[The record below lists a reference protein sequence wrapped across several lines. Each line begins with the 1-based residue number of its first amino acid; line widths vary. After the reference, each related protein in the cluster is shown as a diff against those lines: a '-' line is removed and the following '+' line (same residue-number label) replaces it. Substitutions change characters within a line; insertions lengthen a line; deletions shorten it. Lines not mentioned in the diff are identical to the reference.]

1 MTSNEIRK
9 SFLDFFTSK
18 KHRIVDSFP
27 VIPHGDETLL
37 FTNAGMNQFKDVFL
51 GTGTRDYKRAA
62 NTQKCIRV
70 SGKHND
76 LEEVGVDT
84 YHHTL
89 FEMLGNW
96 SFGDY
101 YKAEA
106 IDWAWELLTKVWKLA
121 PERLYATVFRTD
133 DEAYELWKK
142 YLPENHIQRFDEKD
156 NFWEMGATGPCGP
169 CSEIH
174 YDRTSDLSGANLV
187 NAGSPD
193 VIEIWNLVFIQF
205 NRKPDGNL
213 EQLKDKFVDTGMGFE
228 RICSILQN
236 VNSNYDTDIFI
247 PLLKKIE
254 ELSGIKYEDIP
265 TSKQNILDKKNT
277 TSEKNVTSENNST
290 SKNNDKNNITS
301 EKNLTSEKNNIAMR
315 VIADHVRALS
325 FAIADGALPGN
336 EGRSYVLRRIL
347 RRALRYSRSL
357 GFKEPVIYKLV
368 PTLTDTMGS
377 FFKELAANQKT
388 IEKVIKSEEESFLQ
402 TMERGLEQLDS
413 IIKNLKANNSN
424 TIRGEDAF
432 LLYDTFGFPLDLT
445 ELIAREN
452 GFIVALAGFD
462 EKMKEQ
468 KERSRSA
475 RKQTSQEIII
485 PSFTEKTEFVG
496 YENFEIETKIIF
508 VENNMLVFAQT
519 PFYAESGGQVSDTG
533 FIIPNYSE
541 KNIANSNKINVTDTI
556 NVDTINVIDV
566 KKVGNTIFH
575 LVENGNHNLK
585 VGDVIIAKVN
595 LENRKN
601 IMRNHTATHL
611 LHEALR
617 LTLGEHLQQSGS
629 LVTSDYLR
637 FDFNHFE
644 KVNDEKIR
652 QIEKIVNDAILM
664 QLPVQTSIYSLD
676 EAKKNPKIK
685 MFFGDKYGDEVRA
698 VFVGDFSVELCGGT
712 HCKNSSDIAFFKIV
726 SESSIAAGTRRIE
739 AVTGKAAFEF
749 VVNLENQLQ
758 EKLAEIENLKLQ
770 IKQFDKVAEKLSKA
784 KIESEKISILG
795 FRNVKDFRVFT
806 IQKNLENLDQLRMM
820 AEKIRETFGT
830 NGICLVASVIE
841 DKVQLA
847 CSVTDD
853 LKGKYPAGKLVGE
866 AAKVLGGGGGG
877 KPHLATAGGR
887 DISKLNELLETKFY
901 EIVENF

>member
-9 SFLDFFTSK
+9 SFLDFFAGK
-18 KHRIVDSFP
+18 EHRILDNATVVP
-27 VIPHGDETLL
+27 YGDPTLL
-37 FTNAGMNQFKDVFL
+37 FINAGMNQFKDVFL

-101 YKAEA
+101 YKSEA
-106 IDWAWELLTKVWKLA
+106 IDWAWELLTKVWKLEPA
-121 PERLYATVFRTD
+121 RLYATVYRSD
-133 DEAYELWKK
+133 DEAYKLWEK
-142 YLPENHIQRFDEKD
+142 YLPANHILRFDEKD
-156 NFWEMGATGPCGP
+156 NFWEMGNTGPCGP
-169 CSEIH
+169 CSEVH
-174 YDRTSDLSGANLV
+174 YDRTDDLSGANLV
-187 NAGSPD
+187 NTGSPD

-213 EQLKDKFVDTGMGFE
+213 EPLKDKFIDTGMGFE

-236 VNSNYDTDIFI
+236 VKSNYDTDIFV

-254 ELSGIKYEDIP
+254 ELSDIKYEKDIH
-265 TSKQNILDKKNT
+265 SKENISNENNFN
-277 TSEKNVTSENNST
+277 EKNNAT
-290 SKNNDKNNITS
+290 KNDIIKNDAI
-301 EKNLTSEKNNIAMR
+301 KNNIAMR

-368 PTLTDTMGS
+368 QTLTDTMGNY
-377 FFKELAANQKT
+377 FKELVTHQKT
-388 IEKVIKSEEESFLQ
+388 IEKVIKTEEESFLQ
-402 TMERGLEQLDS
+402 TMERGLEQLDN
-413 IIKNLKANNSN
+413 IIKDLKNKNLH
-424 TIRGEDAF
+424 TVRGEDAF

-452 GFIVALAGFD
+452 GFTVDIQGFD
-462 EKMKEQ
+462 EKMNEQ
-468 KERSRSA
+468 KERSRAA
-475 RKQTSQEIII
+475 RKQTSQEIVI

-508 VENNMLVFAQT
+508 AENNMIVLSQT

-533 FIIPNYSE
+533 FIILNSE
-541 KNIANSNKINVTDTI
+541 NLSFGNSSSKKNTTNSEKINVID
-556 NVDTINVIDV
+556 VNVIDV

-575 LVENGNHNLK
+575 IIENENSKNHNLK
-585 VGDVIIAKVN
+585 IGDTVIAKVN
-595 LENRKN
+595 VENRRN

-617 LTLGEHLQQSGS
+617 LTLGEHLYQSGS
-629 LVTSDYLR
+629 LVTADYLR

-644 KVNDEKIR
+644 KVSADKIKE
-652 QIEKIVNDAILM
+652 IEKIVNDIILA
-664 QLPVQTSIYSLD
+664 QIPIQTNIYSLD

-698 VFVGDFSVELCGGT
+698 VTVGDFSLELCGGT
-712 HCKNSSDIAFFKIV
+712 HCKNSSEVAFFKII
-726 SESSIAAGTRRIE
+726 SESSIAAGIRRIE
-739 AVTGKAAFEF
+739 AITGKAAFEF
-749 VVNLENQLQ
+749 VMNLEKQLQ
-758 EKLAEIENLKLQ
+758 EKSVEVESLKSK
-770 IKQFDKVAEKLSKA
+770 IKHFEKLAEKLKKSQLGISLTGSKN
-784 KIESEKISILG
+784 INGI
-795 FRNVKDFRVFT
+795 RVLVV
-806 IQKNLENLDQLRMM
+806 QMELENLDQLRTT
-820 AEKIRETFGT
+820 AENARETFGT
-830 NGICLVASVIE
+830 NGIFLVASIIE
-841 DKVQLA
+841 DKVQLS

-853 LKGKYPAGKLVGE
+853 LKDKYPAGKLVGE
-866 AAKVLGGGGGG
+866 AAKVLGGSGGG

-887 DISKLNELLETKFY
+887 DISKLNDLLETKFY
-901 EIVENF
+901 KIVKEF